1 MADDP
6 ATPAPAPEP
15 ATPGEELPEA
25 VRENLEEV
33 APLPAPVPEPG
44 PLLPR

>member
-1 MADDP
+1 MADDE
-6 ATPAPAPEP
+6 TPNSDNDDTEQ
-15 ATPGEELPEA
+15 ELPEE
-25 VRENLEEV
+25 VLENLEEV